1 MSSIA
6 EREARAARCAEHLLE
21 TMDAEAALE
30 FIRVA
35 IDYSNEHKRR
45 DIAIAWELVQHALLD
60 MLCSDELDCIT
71 NGGSKWMH

>member
-1 MSSIA
+1 MVSVA
-6 EREARAARCAEHLLE
+6 EREECAARVAEHLLE

-30 FIRVA
+30 FIRIA
-35 IDYSNEHKRR
+35 IDFCNDHKRR

-71 NGGSKWMH
+71 NGGSKWLH